1 MERGRGNSPPF
12 NMYIA
17 NQNFLF
23 KGRMVRRGDTVN
35 NPTSLM
41 LRHNLVREVKV
52 VEPEVQQVVYEVAE
66 QVEQVEEVTPAPRRR
81 GRPKKNVDSEA

>member
-52 VEPEVQQVVYEVAE
+52 VEPEIQQVVYEV
-66 QVEQVEEVTPAPRRR
+66 VEEVTPAPKRR